1 MRQSNMQNFF
11 FFWNQTILYTVESKE
26 TVQSTC
32 WFNDVYQNWIVK
44 AGLLYRSILV
54 VQLQPFSF
62 SMAMGCEFRQMLAAN
77 FDGWL
82 PISQSA
88 SFFPFYTDRFSSY
101 GTTGA
106 SRIFFLSLILASN
119 ITYIAVLLSFTY
131 LYLCI
136 Y

>member
-1 MRQSNMQNFF
+1 M
-11 FFWNQTILYTVESKE
+11 
-26 TVQSTC
+26 
-32 WFNDVYQNWIVK
+32 YQNWIVK

-54 VQLQPFSF
+54 VLQLQPFSF

-101 GTTGA
+101 GTTDGA
-106 SRIFFLSLILASN
+106 SRIFFSKFDFS
-119 ITYIAVLLSFTY
+119 
-131 LYLCI
+131 
-136 Y
+136 